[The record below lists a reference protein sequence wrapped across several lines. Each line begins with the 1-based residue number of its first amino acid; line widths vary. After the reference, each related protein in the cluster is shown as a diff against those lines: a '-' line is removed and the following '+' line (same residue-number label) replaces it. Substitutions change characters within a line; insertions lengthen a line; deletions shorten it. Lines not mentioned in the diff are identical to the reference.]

1 MFNVRN
7 IDKRLR
13 GMSFIDLF
21 CGIGEFHLALRLY
34 GARCVF
40 ASDINL
46 AASNVYYENF
56 GINPEGDIKCIKNI
70 EYGKVCGR
78 ESSCKEIP

>member
-7 IDKRLR
+7 IDKKLR
-13 GMSFIDLF
+13 DISFIDLF
-21 CGIGEFHLALRLY
+21 CGIGGFHLALSSY
-34 GARCVF
+34 GAKCVF

-56 GINPEGDIKCIKNI
+56 RIRPKGDIKCIKSKDLSLI
-70 EYGKVCGR
+70 H
-78 ESSCKEIP
+78 I